1 MPDKPPATNS
11 LTEGSSGESPEKSE
25 LEREQ
30 ERLTKAITDGKKKDN
45 LTFQLSATER
55 DRFID
60 AARPAFGM
68 RVGAA
73 SAYHLMPQDLTRDA
87 IEDDQPIW
95 RIELHGLAPGAAPL
109 GLDVAGDVVIGRGK
123 KAETGVDV
131 DLDRYEGFSRG
142 VSRRHAMLRPSPRTL
157 YLLDLGSTNG
167 TMHNAMPIN
176 QGVTRSLSNGDTL
189 TFGQLS
195 CTVQIIDGP
204 AGDTDE

>member
-1 MPDKPPATNS
+1 MPDTPPAANS
-11 LTEGSSGESPEKSE
+11 LGEDSVGKPAEKSE
-25 LEREQ
+25 LEHEQ
-30 ERLTKAITDGKKKDN
+30 ERLMKAANDSKKKDN
-45 LTFQLSATER
+45 LTFQLSAVER
-55 DRFID
+55 DKFID

-87 IEDDQPIW
+87 VEDDQPIW
-95 RIELHGLAPGAAPL
+95 RVELHGLAPGAAPL
-109 GLDVAGDVVIGRGK
+109 GLDVAGDVIIGRGK
-123 KAETGVDV
+123 KDETGVDV
-131 DLDRYEGFSRG
+131 DLDRYEGFARG

-176 QGVTRSLSNGDTL
+176 QGVTRSLSSGDTL

-195 CTVQIIDGP
+195 CTIQIIDGP
-204 AGDTDE
+204 TEGLDK